1 MNLLFRQPIS
11 VFCIA
16 LALRALVVFGFLR
29 DMPFV
34 SDAANYAAMAIG
46 FLTAFPGE
54 IAFFWPPGTA
64 LILLPWHM
72 LFGDSPI
79 VAQCVVLVFSSL
91 AAALTVTVARA
102 VLGRE
107 SDLTWVGIAA
117 CFYPASLL
125 MAGQTYSQHF
135 IAVPMLLI
143 AIVLIRYL
151 NSPKATT
158 ALLLGLLLGV
168 AVLVRPSALSV
179 TAALVPFL
187 VWWNVSPRN
196 GASRNGAIPGA
207 VRDVV
212 LLLLPVAL
220 LATPVLLHNQKHD
233 AGFSL
238 STNNEWNL
246 FVGNNRYTPDY
257 KTSHFGQR
265 APEDLPREIRKYLR
279 AQKGSLD
286 REDRERLK
294 STTIEFMKENP
305 VRTIVRT
312 WNRVKAFWGADY
324 IMSRQIQNHFDLG
337 SRGVIPLLVFEAGGY
352 LLIACLALVGF
363 FHARSE
369 IARAGLF
376 ALPLLAL
383 AYQAP
388 YSIAFSAGTYHY
400 PVFFLLFPFAA
411 VGFGEALRRRKP
423 IPLTGK
429 RLLACLVLLALFAAL
444 QIEYV
449 WHTIKAT

>member
-1 MNLLFRQPIS
+1 MSHLFRQPIP

-16 LALRALVVFGFLR
+16 LALRAVVVFVFLR

-34 SDAANYAAMAIG
+34 SDAMNYAEMAIG
-46 FLTAFPGE
+46 FLTDFPGE

-64 LILLPWHM
+64 LILLPWHL
-72 LFGDSPI
+72 LFGESPV
-79 VAQCVVLVFSSL
+79 VAQCVVLALSSL
-91 AAALTVTVARA
+91 AAALTVMVGRA

-135 IAVPMLLI
+135 IAVPILLI
-143 AIVLIRYL
+143 ALVLVRYL
-151 NSPKATT
+151 DAPKATT
-158 ALLLGLLLGV
+158 ALLLGVLLGV

-179 TAALVPFL
+179 AAALVPFL
-187 VWWNVSPRN
+187 IVWQMTQNN
-196 GASRNGAIPGA
+196 GTMPGA
-207 VRDVV
+207 VRDV
-212 LLLLPVAL
+212 LLLLVPVAL
-220 LATPVLLHNQKHD
+220 LAAPVLVHNQKHD

-265 APEDLPREIRKYLR
+265 APEDLPPEIRKYLR
-279 AQKGSLD
+279 AQAGSLD
-286 REDRERLK
+286 REDRKRLK
-294 STTIEFMKENP
+294 STTIEFIRQNP
-305 VRTIVRT
+305 GRTAVRT

-324 IMSRQIQNHFDLG
+324 IMSRQIQNHYELG
-337 SRGVIPLLVFEAGGY
+337 SRGVLILLAFEAGGY

-363 FHARSE
+363 FHARRDVT
-369 IARAGLF
+369 RAGLY

-411 VGFGEALRRRKP
+411 VGFGEALRRRML
-423 IPLTGK
+423 IPLAGR
-429 RLLACLVLLALFAAL
+429 RLLVCLVLLALFAAL

-449 WHTIKAT
+449 YHTIKAT